1 MIQKYQT
8 AIIGLLVIVALFI
21 LGLFGLLITKEV
33 KSIIALKDEENIYLR
48 GELAKTDTVIYYK
61 EYHYT
66 ETLKLQP
73 IKMDG
78 TVTPEFLIQNN
89 IPVDTNKFK
98 FNELPL
104 HTYIDTIRKDSSY
117 VVITD
122 QTAGW
127 RTNAK
132 VDFYLK
138 YPITTVTNTIVKQR
152 FRMYTYMRFGS
163 QMPYNRL
170 SIDIA
175 PGVGFVSKRGV
186 VASYDYNFTRKI
198 HGITIGYVI
207 NLKKK

>member
-1 MIQKYQT
+1 MEKYKT
-8 AIIGLLVIVALFI
+8 LLTWLLVVAAIFF

-33 KSIIALKDEENIYLR
+33 KSILAIKDKEISYLQ
-48 GELAKTDTVIYYK
+48 GELVKTDTVWK

-73 IKMDG
+73 IIMDG

-98 FNELPL
+98 FNELP
-104 HTYIDTIRKDSSY
+104 HNVYSDTIRKDSSY

-138 YPITTVTNTIVKQR
+138 YPTVTNTIIKQR
-152 FRMYTYMRFGS
+152 LRLYTYMRFGS
-163 QMPYNRL
+163 NFDSKPL
-170 SIDIA
+170 FSDLA
-175 PGVGFVSKRGV
+175 PGVGLVTKRGIV
-186 VASYDYNFTRKI
+186 VSYDYNFLKKG
-198 HGITIGYVI
+198 HNITIGYVI